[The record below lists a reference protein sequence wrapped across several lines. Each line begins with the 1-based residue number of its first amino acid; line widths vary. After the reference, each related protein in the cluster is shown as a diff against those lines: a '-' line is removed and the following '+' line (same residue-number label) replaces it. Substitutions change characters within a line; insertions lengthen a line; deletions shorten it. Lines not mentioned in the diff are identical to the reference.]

1 MTITL
6 TSPAR
11 VNFPTIRQ
19 LTNGLTIVAEQVPVD
34 AVNMNVWL
42 KVGSAY
48 ESEAINGMAHFL
60 EHMIFKGTDKLESGE
75 FERQIEARGAVTNA
89 ATSQDYTQYYITTAP
104 QDFRELAP
112 LQLEVIFNAGIPD
125 TPFEKER
132 LVVLEEIRRS
142 EDSPQ
147 RRTFSRAME
156 TGFAQLPYRRPI
168 LGPVEVVESLTPQQ
182 MRDFHS
188 CWYQPQNT
196 TIAVVGNLPVEE
208 LIAIVSEGVA
218 QTHTPPTTPLIE
230 PFPLSWSTES
240 AFTEIVRKE
249 YIDPSLQQARLVM
262 MWRVPGLSDVAATY
276 PLDIIGAI
284 LGQGKV
290 ARLFRDLRE
299 ERGLVTQISASN
311 LTQYLQGIFYI
322 SARLPVANLA
332 VVEEAI
338 AEHIANLHRE
348 VVTETEIARI
358 RTQVANKFIFSNEK
372 PSDRAL
378 LYGYYQSLLASVEP
392 ALNYPSQI
400 QSINPAQ
407 LQISAQKYLNPS
419 AYGIVVIKP
428 E

>member
-1 MTITL
+1 MTL
-6 TSPAR
+6 TLTPSAR
-11 VNFPTIRQ
+11 VNFPTIEH
-19 LTNGLTIVAEQVPVD
+19 LANGLTIVAEQVPVE

-48 ESEAINGMAHFL
+48 ESDSINGMAHFL
-60 EHMIFKGTDKLESGE
+60 EHMIFKGTDRLESGE
-75 FERQIEARGAVTNA
+75 FEHQIEARGAVTNA

-104 QDFRELAP
+104 GDFAELAP
-112 LQLEVIFNAGIPD
+112 LQLEVVFNAGIPD
-125 TPFEKER
+125 LAFDKER

-142 EDSPQ
+142 EDNPQ
-147 RRTFSRAME
+147 RRTFARAME
-156 TGFAQLPYRRPI
+156 TCFNHLPYRRPI
-168 LGPVEVVESLTPQQ
+168 LGPVEVIEALTPQQ

-188 CWYQPQNT
+188 FWYQPQNT

-208 LIAIVSEGVA
+208 LIEIVSSAVEQTYRGVNNSE
-218 QTHTPPTTPLIE
+218 QD
-230 PFPLSWSTES
+230 FSPLSWSNEP
-240 AFTEIVRKE
+240 AFSKIERRE
-249 YIDPSLQQARLVM
+249 YVDSSVQQARLVM
-262 MWRVPGLSDVAATY
+262 MWRVPGLRDLEATY
-276 PLDIIGAI
+276 PLDIIAAI

-311 LTQYLQGIFYI
+311 FTQYLQGVFYI

-338 AEHIANLHRE
+338 AQHLANLHQE
-348 VVTETEIARI
+348 LISETEIARI
-358 RTQVANKFIFSNEK
+358 RTQVVNKFIFGNEK

-392 ALNYPSQI
+392 AVNYPSQI
-400 QSINPAQ
+400 QSINPVE
-407 LQISAQKYLNPS
+407 LQTTAQKYLNPE
-419 AYGIVVIKP
+419 AYGVVVIKP